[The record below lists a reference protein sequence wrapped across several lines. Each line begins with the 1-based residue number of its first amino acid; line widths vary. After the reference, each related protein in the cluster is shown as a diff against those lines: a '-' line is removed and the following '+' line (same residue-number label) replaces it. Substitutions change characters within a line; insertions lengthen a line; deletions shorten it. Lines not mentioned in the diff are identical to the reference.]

1 MGTASIGV
9 AEVRSDLLDEQQ
21 ALDDVVVGLTPAQW
35 EEPTP
40 SPRWTVAH
48 QIGHLAYFDRA
59 AATAIAEPEAFAPM
73 VEELWARAGEGE
85 EAVDAYTLAAY
96 LPLAPHELLARWR
109 ADRAALADAATS
121 LQDDA
126 RVPWYGPSMGAK
138 SFLTARLMEV
148 WAHGQDVVDAVGAS
162 RPATDRLRHVAQ
174 LGFITRGWSYANR
187 GLDTPTAEVRVE
199 LTAPS
204 GATWTFGPD
213 DAGESIVGPAEDFCL
228 VTTQR
233 RHVDDTALV
242 VAGTAAR
249 AWMTLAQAFAG
260 PPTDGPGAT
269 GKGPA

>member
-21 ALDDVVVGLTPAQW
+21 ALDAVVAELAPDRWT
-35 EEPTP
+35 EPTP

-59 AATAIAEPEAFAPM
+59 AATAIVDPDAFGPM
-73 VEELWARAGEGE
+73 VEALWGMAGEGA
-85 EAVDAYTLAAY
+85 EAVDAYTLEAY
-96 LPLAPHELLARWR
+96 LSLGPKDLLERWR
-109 ADRAALADAATS
+109 ADRAALAEAATV
-121 LQDDA
+121 LEDDT

-148 WAHGQDVVDAVGAS
+148 WAHGQDVVDAVGGH

-187 GLDTPTAEVRVE
+187 GLEAPATKVRVE

-204 GATWTFGPD
+204 GAIWTFGSD
-213 DAGESIVGPAEDFCL
+213 DADESIIGPAEDFCL

-233 RHVDDTALV
+233 RHVDDTSLV
-242 VAGTAAR
+242 FAGTAAQE
-249 AWMTLAQAFAG
+249 WMATAQSFAG
-260 PPTDGPGAT
+260 PPTDGPAASEEGSA
-269 GKGPA
+269 